1 MSTGMEPAAH
11 PPARWL
17 GTRVPRALPSH
28 GAAAAWTEG
37 TEAPKDRT
45 SYLLWTR
52 GRALCV
58 TMATRETREKEW
70 VLDWLFAN
78 YAEPGSEDMR
88 VLARPSCDTKDLS
101 PLLG

>member
-1 MSTGMEPAAH
+1 
-11 PPARWL
+11 
-17 GTRVPRALPSH
+17 
-28 GAAAAWTEG
+28 
-37 TEAPKDRT
+37 
-45 SYLLWTR
+45 
-52 GRALCV
+52 
-58 TMATRETREKEW
+58 MATRETREKEW